1 MTDTFAR
8 EITYARISLTGCCN
22 LRCRYCM
29 PCGGVPQPHDCLSDD
44 EVLALVRGL
53 AAAGVRKVRFTG
65 GEATVRPDM
74 LHLLARVC
82 RTPGI
87 ETWALTTNALTLGRD
102 AIHLR
107 DAGIQRVNIS
117 LDTLDAQAY
126 RTLTGGDLAA
136 ALAGLEAALAA
147 GFARVKINAVLI
159 RGVSE
164 VQIPRLA
171 ALTRQHPLDVR
182 FIELM
187 PAGPCRDW
195 AEAHFLSASAVPA
208 ALPGLLP
215 DAPEPHAPATYYR
228 LPDAPGRIGLI
239 TPMSCDFCADCN
251 RIRITADGKLR
262 PCLHSD
268 LEIDLRPVLNDPA
281 ALRARI
287 LEGVH
292 RKPARHHLREGRF
305 IAGSMTQIGG

>member
-29 PCGGVPQPHDCLSDD
+29 PRGGVPQPHDCLSDD

-65 GEATVRPDM
+65 GEATVRPDDASP
-74 LHLLARVC
+74 ARATYAG
-82 RTPGI
+82 TPGI

-102 AIHLR
+102 AVHLR

-147 GFARVKINAVLI
+147 GFARVKLNAVLI

-187 PAGPCRDW
+187 PP
-195 AEAHFLSASAVPA
+195 AVPGLGRGAFPVCIRSPGCA
-208 ALPGLLP
+208 ARPAAGCARTSCTGYLLP
-215 DAPEPHAPATYYR
+215 PAGRTGPHW
-228 LPDAPGRIGLI
+228 PDNTDEL
-239 TPMSCDFCADCN
+239 
-251 RIRITADGKLR
+251 
-262 PCLHSD
+262 
-268 LEIDLRPVLNDPA
+268 
-281 ALRARI
+281 
-287 LEGVH
+287 
-292 RKPARHHLREGRF
+292 
-305 IAGSMTQIGG
+305 